1 MLEIGSIVGGKY
13 KVLNVIGQGGMSTVY
28 LAMNERANK
37 QWAIKEVRED
47 AVTNFQLVRQ
57 SLITETELL
66 KTLSHPYLPSIVDVI
81 EEDGRFLIVMDYIEG
96 NTLERALDYIG
107 PQPQEYVIEWGIQ
120 LCDVLEY
127 LHTREP
133 AIIYR
138 DLKPSNIMLR
148 PNGTITL
155 IDFGTAREY
164 KEENTGDTSY
174 LGTRDYAAPEQF
186 GGMGQTDARTD
197 IYCLGATLYHL
208 VTGHSPSEPPYE
220 FKPIR
225 DWNPALSPGLEYII
239 NKCVQSNPEDRYN
252 SCAEVMYDLQNYLE
266 LDKGYRKEAKLSVSL
281 FVTVLIICFLATVT
295 AIDSHSRAKNIV
307 QSSYTEYIAD
317 AKGAENELTAAEM
330 YTKAIMVQPTNKDG
344 YLDLLDKVFL
354 KDDSLTKEED
364 ELIREIM
371 ITPVGNSTI
380 EKRLAQDKDAY
391 AEVAYRYGLAY
402 YYYYDVDGN
411 KQMAARWLEI
421 ATSQRR
427 LPKARQERAIRL
439 GKISQYYASIGKES
453 KSGDKAVS
461 YKDFWDDL
469 VAIADGN
476 IAKADNLVTALQIY
490 KELASQVYDNANKFY
505 GDGVELQ
512 EMNDELYNIQKH
524 IDEDIIMVYELTQE
538 NKDLLT
544 ETQSAIEAALGV
556 LDNIN
561 KSK

>member
-47 AVTNFQLVRQ
+47 AVTNFQLVKQ

-307 QSSYTEYIAD
+307 EESYIEYKA
-317 AKGAENELTAAEM
+317 AANAAEDELTATTL

-344 YLDLLDKVFL
+344 YLDLLNKVFL
-354 KDDSLTKEED
+354 KDEVLTKDED
-364 ELIREIM
+364 ELIRQIM
-371 ITPVGNSTI
+371 ITPVDNSTI
-380 EKRLAQDKDAY
+380 EKKLSQDKDAY
-391 AEVAYRYGLAY
+391 AAVAYEYGLAY
-402 YYYYDVDGN
+402 FYNYNDTGN
-411 KQMAARWLEI
+411 KQMAAKWFEL

-427 LPKARQERAIRL
+427 LPKSRQERATRL
-439 GKISQYYASIGKES
+439 GKISQYYSIIGKES
-453 KSGDKAVS
+453 KSGDKEVS
-461 YKDFWDDL
+461 YMDFWNDL

-476 IAKADNLVTALQIY
+476 IAKADNVVTALVIY
-490 KELASQVYDNANKFY
+490 KELASQVYNNANKFY
-505 GDGVELQ
+505 ADGVGLQ
-512 EMNDELYNIQKH
+512 EMTDELYAIHTH
-524 IDEDIIMVYELTQE
+524 IEKDIIISYELTQKQ
-538 NKDLLT
+538 KDLME
-544 ETQSAIEAALGV
+544 ETQRIVDSALEV
-556 LDNIN
+556 LDNVG
-561 KSK
+561 K

>member
-47 AVTNFQLVRQ
+47 AVTNFQLVKQ

-96 NTLERALDYIG
+96 NTLERALDYLG

-197 IYCLGATLYHL
+197 IYCLGATMYHL

-225 DWNPALSPGLEYII
+225 DWNPSLSPGLEHII
-239 NKCVQSNPEDRYN
+239 EKCVQSNPEDRYN

-266 LDKGYRKEAKLSVSL
+266 LDKGYRKEAKLSVTL
-281 FVTVLIICFLATVT
+281 FATVLIICFLATVT
-295 AIDSHSRAKNIV
+295 AIDSHSKAKTMEKDIF
-307 QSSYTEYIAD
+307 TKIMAD
-317 AKGAENELTAAEM
+317 AKAADNELTAAEL
-330 YTKAIMVQPTNKDG
+330 YTQAIIDQPNNPEG
-344 YLDLLDKVFL
+344 YLELLDNVFL
-354 KDDSLTKEED
+354 RDDSLTKDED
-364 ELIREIM
+364 ELIRQIM
-371 ITPVGNSTI
+371 ITPVENSTV
-380 EKRLAQDKDAY
+380 EKRLAQDKDVY

-402 YYYYDVDGN
+402 FYYYNETGN
-411 KQMAARWLEI
+411 KQMAAKWFQL

-427 LPKARQERAIRL
+427 LPKARQERASRL
-439 GKISQYYASIGKES
+439 GKISQYYATIGKES
-453 KSGDKAVS
+453 KSGDKEVS
-461 YKDFWDDL
+461 YMDFWNDL

-476 IAKADNLVTALQIY
+476 ITESDNLVTALVIY
-490 KELASQVYDNANKFY
+490 KELAVQIYDNANKFKS
-505 GDGVELQ
+505 DGVGAQ
-512 EMNDELYNIQKH
+512 EMADELDYIERH
-524 IDEDIIMVYELTQE
+524 IEEDIVKVHELTQSD
-538 NKDLLT
+538 KDQLT
-544 ETQSAIEAALGV
+544 ETRNAIASALTVLENLG
-556 LDNIN
+556 
-561 KSK
+561 K

>member
-13 KVLNVIGQGGMSTVY
+13 KVLNIIGQGGMSTVY

-47 AVTNFQLVRQ
+47 SVTNFQLVKQ

-138 DLKPSNIMLR
+138 DLKPANIMLR

-208 VTGHSPSEPPYE
+208 VTGHSPNEPPYE

-225 DWNPALSPGLEYII
+225 EWNPALSPGLEHII
-239 NKCVQSNPEDRYN
+239 EKCVQNDPADRYA

-281 FVTVLIICFLATVT
+281 FVVVLIICFLASIT
-295 AIDSHSRAKNIV
+295 AVDSFSRAKSIV
-307 QSSYTEYIAD
+307 EENYTKYKAEAMSAD
-317 AKGAENELTAAEM
+317 DELTSAQM
-330 YTKAIMVQPTNKDG
+330 YTKAIMVQPTNKDA
-344 YLDLLDKVFL
+344 YIDLLDKVFL
-354 KDDSLTKEED
+354 QDDILSKEED
-364 ELIREIM
+364 ELLREIM
-371 ITPVGNSTI
+371 ITPVGSSTI
-380 EKRLAQDKDAY
+380 EKSLAQDKDAY
-391 AEVAYRYGLAY
+391 AEVAYRLGIAY
-402 YYYYDVDGN
+402 FYCYEETGN
-411 KQMAARWLEI
+411 KQLAAKWFEI

-427 LPKARQERAIRL
+427 LTKARQERATRL
-439 GKISQYYASIGKES
+439 GKISQYYATIGKES
-453 KSGDKAVS
+453 KSGDKTVS
-461 YKDFWDDL
+461 YLDYWNDL

-476 IAKADNLVTALQIY
+476 VAKADNLVTALVIY
-490 KELASQVYDNANKFY
+490 KEVASQVYDNAHRFQA
-505 GDGVELQ
+505 DGVDRQ
-512 EMNDELYNIQKH
+512 EMADELYYIEKH
-524 IDEDIIMVYELTQE
+524 IDEDIVKTYELTQE

-544 ETQSAIEAALGV
+544 ETRMTIASAIEV
-556 LDNIN
+556 LD
-561 KSK
+561 KLGK